1 MCRVTQLKVLLT
13 WLIHMCDT
21 WLTHLHI
28 WVIHIID
35 LLEPRDTH
43 TNESH
48 VTHMNESCHRPPRA
62 AHSRTIATAG
72 RDSTRI
78 QPPARAPAFSTAVFI
93 RTKSPT
99 KFAKEPYKICKTS
112 PTEIQPPACA
122 SPSCT
127 AVFICTKSPRKSAKS
142 PNQFRKKRLENPRKE
157 PYRYAFANLRCALA
171 SGTAVYNCKMS
182 PIKWAKEP
190 SNDAKEPISNP
201 QQ

>member
-1 MCRVTQLKVLLT
+1 M
-13 WLIHMCDT
+13 
-21 WLTHLHI
+21 
-28 WVIHIID
+28 
-35 LLEPRDTH
+35 
-43 TNESH
+43 SH
-48 VTHMNESCHRPPRA
+48 VTDHLELRTAALLQQQAETALESNRQLALLHLAQRSSSVQRA
-62 AHSRTIATAG
+62 LSNPQKSPISPTEIKP
-72 RDSTRI
+72 
-78 QPPARAPAFSTAVFI
+78 QARAPAFSTAVFI
-93 RTKSPT
+93 RTKSPS
-99 KFAKEPYKICKTS
+99 KFAKEPYKICKNS

>member
-1 MCRVTQLKVLLT
+1 MRSRTISMHYVSHMNALCVIYECIVCHIWMHCVSHMNESCVTYMGDSYHRDVCVKMCRVTQLKVLLT

-93 RTKSPT
+93 RSKSPI
-99 KFAKEPYKICKTS
+99 KSAKEPYK
-112 PTEIQPPACA
+112 
-122 SPSCT
+122 
-127 AVFICTKSPRKSAKS
+127 
-142 PNQFRKKRLENPRKE
+142 
-157 PYRYAFANLRCALA
+157 PYRNQTA
-171 SGTAVYNCKMS
+171 SSRSC
-182 PIKWAKEP
+182 I
-190 SNDAKEPISNP
+190 
-201 QQ
+201 